1 LFPNSRIVH
10 HSSNHVIAKAMFS
23 RLKQSPVK
31 RGSFFDEVCLF
42 KRRLFR

>member
-1 LFPNSRIVH
+1 MI
-10 HSSNHVIAKAMFS
+10 S

-42 KRRLFR
+42 KRRLLRQIPARNDIFE